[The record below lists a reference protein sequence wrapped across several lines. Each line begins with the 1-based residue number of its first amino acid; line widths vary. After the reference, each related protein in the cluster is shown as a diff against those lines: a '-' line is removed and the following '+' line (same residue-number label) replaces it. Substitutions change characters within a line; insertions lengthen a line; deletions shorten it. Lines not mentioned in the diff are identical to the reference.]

1 MVWSSNWDEG
11 GWQGAGGGG
20 GGGWQSS
27 SPAKGGWG
35 PAPRQ
40 RLGLNAVG
48 ILVEWQQ
55 KGPKSFGWI
64 SPIYG
69 IPEHLP
75 EAQSHGGDVYV
86 NAMDISD
93 PRRGSVISFSLY
105 ITGQGLGTEDISD
118 PRPGS
123 VISFSLYIDGQG
135 LGAEE
140 CVSRSVLRFTMPMGS
155 KAQLT
160 LPMVEVNPC
169 VAYLKSSVF
178 YPELE
183 DRGVTLR
190 KYMWESPLTV
200 FELWGSVQ
208 DILRA
213 AEEIGLL
220 AHPEV
225 EVLTSRKMAKSIDP
239 DLLRD
244 ISEQELPG
252 VPPRFRVGFRL
263 LGAAGT
269 SAGPEEV
276 RARLVALLGQ

>member
-1 MVWSSNWDEG
+1 MVWSSTWDEG
-11 GWQGAGGGG
+11 GWQCAGGSG

-93 PRRGSVISFSLY
+93 PR
-105 ITGQGLGTEDISD
+105 
-118 PRPGS
+118 PGS

-140 CVSRSVLRFTMPMGS
+140 CVSRSVLRFAMPMGS
-155 KAQLT
+155 NAQLT

-169 VAYLKSSVF
+169 EAYLKSSVF

-183 DRGVTLR
+183 ERGVTLR
-190 KYMWESPLTV
+190 KYLWESPLTV

-208 DILRA
+208 DILKA